1 MIEKSQ
7 EIQLANLFNEQMLAT
22 KNIHGLTIADT

>member
-7 EIQLANLFNEQMLAT
+7 AIQLANLFNKLILAT
-22 KNIHGLTIADT
+22 KNIHGLIVANT